1 MRKIGIMGGTFD
13 PPHTGHLI
21 IAEYVANE
29 IGLETVLF
37 VPTGKISY
45 KKDMGT
51 SSADRF
57 HMTEL
62 AVEDNP
68 VFDICD
74 VEIARDGYTY
84 TADTLKILHNEFE
97 DAHFYFIVGADSL
110 DYMDNWKMPEK
121 VFSLCTVV
129 AVGRQGYSVRD
140 CEEKIRQ
147 LENKFNADIRLVDMP
162 IIELSSSDIRER
174 IKSGKSAKYMVPD
187 CVISYIEQNKLYI
200 GE

>member
-1 MRKIGIMGGTFD
+1 MGGTFD

-21 IAEYVANE
+21 MAEYAANE
-29 IGLETVLF
+29 MGLETVLF

-51 SSADRF
+51 SSTDRF
-57 HMTEL
+57 NMTKL

-74 VEIARDGYTY
+74 VEIAREGYTY
-84 TADTLKILHNEFE
+84 TADTLEMLHNEIE

-110 DYMDNWKMPEK
+110 DYMEKWKDPAR
-121 VFSLCTVV
+121 VFEQCNVV
-129 AVGRQGYSVRD
+129 AVNRKGYND
-140 CEEKIRQ
+140 FIMKEKAEE
-147 LENKFNADIRLVDMP
+147 LYNKFSADITFVHMP
-162 IIELSSSDIRER
+162 TIDISSSDIRER
-174 IKSGKSAKYMVPD
+174 IKSGKSVRYLVPD
-187 CVISYIEQNKLYI
+187 AVIEYIRENKLYI

>member
-1 MRKIGIMGGTFD
+1 MGGTFD

-21 IAEYVANE
+21 IAEYAANE
-29 IGLETVLF
+29 MGLETVLF

-51 SSADRF
+51 SSTDRF
-57 HMTEL
+57 NMTKL

-74 VEIARDGYTY
+74 VEIAREGYTY
-84 TADTLKILHNEFE
+84 TADTLEMLHNEIE

-129 AVGRQGYSVRD
+129 AVARQGYLIKE
-140 CEEKIRQ
+140 CEEKIKQ
-147 LENKFNADIRLVDMP
+147 LENNFNADIHLVNMP
-162 IIELSSSDIRER
+162 IMELSSSDIRER
-174 IKSGKSAKYMVPD
+174 IKSGKSIKYMVPD
-187 CVISYIEQNKLYI
+187 CVISYIQQNKLYI